1 MNLRYIHTLL
11 MSRSWSVILC
21 FGNCCSKLGVRDFV
35 EIRYDFVILGFRLGS
50 FKILGLG
57 RLGPD
62 PNRKK

>member
-1 MNLRYIHTLL
+1 